1 VLEEI
6 ALAIKQLRAFGLTL
20 LLAEQNHQF
29 ASSLAD
35 RFIALQGGEIVDAGD
50 KAALES
56 RERVAA
62 AIMAH

>member
-1 VLEEI
+1 
-6 ALAIKQLRAFGLTL
+6 

-29 ASSLAD
+29 ASGLAD
-35 RFIALQGGEIVDAGD
+35 RFIALQGGAIVDAGD
-50 KAALES
+50 KAALKS